1 MPTWFPRLSL
11 PRAGMTPLAAGTILS
26 VGIGLTCY
34 AVTANIIEKNAA
46 DRFEGMARTVQYTIN
61 GSVKSFTDVL
71 RSAASLFQSN
81 GNLTREQFNVYV
93 KGLSL
98 DENFPGIEAINFA
111 RHFTDAQRAEV
122 EREMNESLGGG
133 VLGAPRFVI
142 EPPGR
147 RPEYTTLTYIEPV
160 REWGN
165 RFGMDLHAR
174 NAVGVALGE
183 ARDTGKVQ
191 TSGYPIFLRPNMM
204 GLGMRLPVYQSN
216 MPTGTVAERRAA
228 YVGSVGLGF
237 SVERLAQRV
246 VDGMNLKGLR
256 LTLSAVGPAPSKFG
270 APIVMQRTILYDSL
284 GAKGGPPM
292 QGKGL
297 QNLSLPIDFNGRVWQ
312 ADFNMRKA
320 DLYTKFDL
328 YVPWVAGL
336 AGGISTMLL
345 YALFYTLS
353 SARLRAVSLAQ
364 EMTKELRA
372 SESRLQLSNEML
384 RRLGAHAEDIKEGER
399 KRIAR
404 EIHDDLGQNLLALR
418 IDAQMLTSRTSGR
431 QTRLHERAL
440 ATLHQI
446 DQTIRSVRQ
455 IINDLR
461 PNVLD
466 LGLNPAVEWFVDE
479 FRRRTHINCQLIEH
493 DAEIRVS
500 DQCAT
505 ALFRILQESLA
516 NIVRHAR
523 ATQVRVE
530 LRVEPRW
537 ISMTVTDNGVGFHAS
552 GHHKPGSFGLVG
564 VEERV
569 NILGGT
575 FAIASRPGTGTTVH
589 VSIPLQ
595 DAAGR
600 PLPSSGVTGP
610 APRHTEVV

>member
-1 MPTWFPRLSL
+1 MPTWLSRLTI
-11 PRAGMTPLAAGTILS
+11 PRASLAPLAAGAILS
-26 VGIGLTCY
+26 MGVGLGCY

-46 DRFEGMARTVQYTIN
+46 ERFDSMARTVQYTIN

-81 GNLTREQFNVYV
+81 GNLTREQFYVYV

-111 RHFTDAQRAEV
+111 RHFTEDERPEV
-122 EREMNESLGGG
+122 EREMNDALAHSAYRE
-133 VLGAPRFVI
+133 RQFVI
-142 EPPGR
+142 EPPGKR
-147 RPEYTTLTYIEPV
+147 EEYTTLTYIEPV

-165 RFGMDLHAR
+165 RFGMDLQAR

-204 GLGMRLPVYQSN
+204 GLGMRLPVYHSR
-216 MPTGTVAERRAA
+216 MPTNTVAERRVA

-246 VDGMNLKGLR
+246 VDGMKLKGIR
-256 LTLSAVGPAPSKFG
+256 LTLSAMGPTPSKVG
-270 APIVMQRTILYDSL
+270 APIVMQRTILFDSL
-284 GAKGGPPM
+284 GAKGGPPLLGKDM
-292 QGKGL
+292 QHTT
-297 QNLSLPIDFNGRVWQ
+297 LPIDFNGRVWQ
-312 ADFNMRKA
+312 AEFSIRKA
-320 DLYTKFDL
+320 DLYTQFDQT
-328 YVPWVAGL
+328 VPWLAGL
-336 AGGISTMLL
+336 AGCISTMLL

-353 SARLRAVSLAQ
+353 SARRRAISLAQ

-384 RRLGAHAEDIKEGER
+384 RRLGAHAEEIKEGER

-466 LGLNPAVEWFVDE
+466 LGLNPAVEWFVAE
-479 FRRRTHINCQLIEH
+479 FRRRTHINCTLIEH

-523 ATQVRVE
+523 ATDVRVE

-552 GHHKPGSFGLVG
+552 GHRKPGSFGLVG
-564 VEERV
+564 VEERI

-575 FAIASRPGTGTTVH
+575 FAIASRPGAGTTVH

-600 PLPSSGVTGP
+600 PLPSSGAA
-610 APRHTEVV
+610 APISRSTEVV